1 MLSPIRNAL
10 ILTAGLGTR
19 LRPLT
24 DVRAKPAIPVAG
36 EPMIRRIA
44 AWLVSRGVDD
54 LVLNLHH
61 RPETLTAVLGD
72 GRDLGARVRYS
83 WELPRLLGSAGGP
96 RLARPIVGAGTF
108 LLVNGD
114 TLTDV
119 DLVRLAEAHAASGA
133 LVTLALVPNREFL
146 RYGGVRLDAL
156 GCVTGFTR
164 RGPSAEGSH
173 HYIGVQVVDGRVF
186 DGIESGAA
194 ASSIGGVYNA
204 LIASRPGA
212 VRAVVSDAAF
222 YDVGT
227 PADYW
232 RTSQAFAAAEGRT
245 SSSAGRGARIDPKAR
260 ITQSI
265 LWDDVAVG
273 AGALLDE
280 CIVTDGV
287 RVPAG
292 ASHRRAILVAG
303 DDGLPIGFP
312 LNL

>member
-1 MLSPIRNAL
+1 MSIRHAL

-36 EPMIRRIA
+36 VPLIRRIA

-54 LVLNLHH
+54 LVLNLHY

-83 WELPRLLGSAGGP
+83 WEPAILGSAGGP
-96 RLARPIVGAGTF
+96 RLARVIVGAETF
-108 LLVNGD
+108 LIVNGD

-119 DLVRLAEAHAASGA
+119 DVAQLADAHAASGA

-146 RYGGVRLDAL
+146 QYGGVRLDAD
-156 GCVTGFTR
+156 GRITGFIG
-164 RGPSAEGSH
+164 RGPAAAGSY
-173 HYIGVQVVDGRVF
+173 HYVGVQAVAGRVF
-186 DGIESGAA
+186 DGVTPGAA
-194 ASSIGGVYNA
+194 ARSIGGMYDPFIV
-204 LIASRPGA
+204 SQPGSI
-212 VRAVVSDAAF
+212 RGVVSDATF

-232 RTSQAFAAAEGRT
+232 RTSQAFASAAGAAG
-245 SSSAGRGARIDPKAR
+245 SAPERGTWIDASAL
-260 ITQSI
+260 ITRSI
-265 LWDDVAVG
+265 LWDDVEVEAHAV
-273 AGALLDE
+273 LDE

-292 ASHRRAILVAG
+292 AIYHRTILVRSDG
-303 DDGLPIGFP
+303 DQPIATP
-312 LNL
+312 LNLEP